1 MFWIGLL
8 AGAAI
13 AMAVNWLVRKGILTK
28 WYEWLLAGL
37 GILALF
43 ATGQHYFSSLRE
55 NEPQS
60 AWMGALIFGIIA
72 LILLGVAWQLSV
84 RRANKT

>member
-13 AMAVNWLVRKGILTK
+13 AFVANRLVQKGVFTK
-28 WYEWLLAGL
+28 WYEWVLGGL
-37 GILALF
+37 GVLALF

-84 RRANKT
+84 RKTKQS

>member
-1 MFWIGLL
+1 
-8 AGAAI
+8 
-13 AMAVNWLVRKGILTK
+13 
-28 WYEWLLAGL
+28 L
-37 GILALF
+37 GVLALF

-60 AWMGALIFGIIA
+60 AWMGALIFGLIA

-84 RRANKT
+84 RKTKKA